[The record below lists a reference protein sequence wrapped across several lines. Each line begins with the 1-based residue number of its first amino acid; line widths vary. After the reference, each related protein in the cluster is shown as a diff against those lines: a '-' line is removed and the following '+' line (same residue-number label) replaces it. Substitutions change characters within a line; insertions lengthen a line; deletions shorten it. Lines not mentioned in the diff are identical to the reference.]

1 MLLLFFSSA
10 LELFPAVRAMVVPLL
25 DGFLKAFGVEVV
37 PLIARELSHHV
48 HGLVLL
54 QANATVSIVVK
65 LSFAK
70 LDPAQRCKQ
79 LLHVR
84 F

>member
-10 LELFPAVRAMVVPLL
+10 LKLFPAVRTVLIALL

-37 PLIARELSHHV
+37 PLIARELSHHI
-48 HGLVLL
+48 HGFVLL
-54 QANATVSIVVK
+54 QTNATVSIVVK

-70 LDPAQRCKQ
+70 LDPAQRRK
-79 LLHVR
+79 
-84 F
+84 